1 MSFLTS
7 RMYST
12 LSPPRQ
18 SESTTSFLPLA
29 RGRWELSIFF
39 CCFWCGKSWFS
50 TIGQHNFVWHFSNF
64 VGRFSN
70 LVGDFPNFVGDFPN
84 FVGDF
89 PNFVGRFSNFVG
101 RFSNFVG
108 VFSVCLVSMCKMCAT
123 ITTIHGLS
131 VQPDAHA
138 RELLSL
144 YALKSRLRSVKF
156 SLRAFRLGRC
166 KRRWLQDSVAM
177 VGDSPKR
184 RLAP

>member
-18 SESTTSFLPLA
+18 RESMPSFRPLA
-29 RGRWELSIFF
+29 RDRWRFSTLF
-39 CCFWCGKSWFS
+39 CCIVRGKSWFS

-64 VGRFSN
+64 IGRFQ
-70 LVGDFPNFVGDFPN
+70 
-84 FVGDF
+84 
-89 PNFVGRFSNFVG
+89 NFVGRFSNFVG

-108 VFSVCLVSMCKMCAT
+108 DFPNFVGDFSVCLVSRRKMCAT
-123 ITTIHGLS
+123 TTTIHGLS

-144 YALKSRLRSVKF
+144 CTLKSHFRSVKF
-156 SLRAFRLGRC
+156 SLRAFRPGRC

>member
-7 RMYST
+7 RISST

-18 SESTTSFLPLA
+18 RESTTSFRPLA
-29 RGRWELSIFF
+29 RGRWRLSTLF
-39 CCFWCGKSWFS
+39 CCILCGKSWFS
-50 TIGQHNFVWHFSNF
+50 TIGQHNFV
-64 VGRFSN
+64 GRFQN
-70 LVGDFPNFVGDFPN
+70 LVGVFS
-84 FVGDF
+84 
-89 PNFVGRFSNFVG
+89 NFVGRFSNFVG
-101 RFSNFVG
+101 RFSDFVG
-108 VFSVCLVSMCKMCAT
+108 DFSVCLVSMRKMCAT
-123 ITTIHGLS
+123 TTTIHGLS

-144 YALKSRLRSVKF
+144 YTLKSRLRSVKF
-156 SLRAFRLGRC
+156 SLRTFRPGRC

>member
-7 RMYST
+7 RISST

-18 SESTTSFLPLA
+18 SESTTSFRPLA

-39 CCFWCGKSWFS
+39 CCFWCGKCWFS

-64 VGRFSN
+64 VR
-70 LVGDFPNFVGDFPN
+70 DFPNFVGDFPN
-84 FVGDF
+84 FVG
-89 PNFVGRFSNFVG
+89 
-101 RFSNFVG
+101 
-108 VFSVCLVSMCKMCAT
+108 VFSVCLVSMRKMCAT
-123 ITTIHGLS
+123 TTTIYGLS

-144 YALKSRLRSVKF
+144 YTLKSRLRSVKF

>member
-7 RMYST
+7 RISST

-18 SESTTSFLPLA
+18 RESTPSFRPLA
-29 RGRWELSIFF
+29 RSRWRLSTLF
-39 CCFWCGKSWFS
+39 CCILCGKSWFS
-50 TIGQHNFVWHFSNF
+50 TIGQH
-64 VGRFSN
+64 
-70 LVGDFPNFVGDFPN
+70 NFVGDFPN

-89 PNFVGRFSNFVG
+89 PNFVG
-101 RFSNFVG
+101 
-108 VFSVCLVSMCKMCAT
+108 VFSVCLVSMRKMCAT
-123 ITTIHGLS
+123 TTTIHGLS
-131 VQPDAHA
+131 VQPFAHA

-156 SLRAFRLGRC
+156 SLRAFRPGRC

-177 VGDSPKR
+177 VCDSSKR

>member
-7 RMYST
+7 RISSK

-18 SESTTSFLPLA
+18 RESTTGFRPLA
-29 RGRWELSIFF
+29 RGRWRLSTLF
-39 CCFWCGKSWFS
+39 CCILCGKSWFS
-50 TIGQHNFVWHFSNF
+50 TIGQHHFVWHFSNF
-64 VGRFSN
+64 IGRFQNS
-70 LVGDFPNFVGDFPN
+70 VGDFPNFVGDF
-84 FVGDF
+84 
-89 PNFVGRFSNFVG
+89 
-101 RFSNFVG
+101 
-108 VFSVCLVSMCKMCAT
+108 SVCLVSMRKMCAT
-123 ITTIHGLS
+123 TTTIYGLS

-144 YALKSRLRSVKF
+144 YTLKSRLRSVKF